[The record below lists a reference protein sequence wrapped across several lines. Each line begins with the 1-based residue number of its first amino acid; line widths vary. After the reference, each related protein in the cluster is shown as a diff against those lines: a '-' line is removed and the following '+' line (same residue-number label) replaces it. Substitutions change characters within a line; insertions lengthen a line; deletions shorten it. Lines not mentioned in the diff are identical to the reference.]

1 MVGPIFKHDHLV
13 ILFTAAERNR
23 TAVYSSVHFGGCEQA
38 FMLKVFEW
46 NSANRCGAHAALD
59 ILPATSASVDTDWKF
74 GTELE
79 FAITRRRR
87 RPVSVTFRLD
97 AAERQFRQ
105 IAGSRPLYFA
115 SALFR

>member
-1 MVGPIFKHDHLV
+1 MVGPIFKHDHLA

-46 NSANRCGAHAALD
+46 NSASRCCGTRYTADNQRVAS
-59 ILPATSASVDTDWKF
+59 ILI

-79 FAITRRRR
+79 FAITRRRRRR